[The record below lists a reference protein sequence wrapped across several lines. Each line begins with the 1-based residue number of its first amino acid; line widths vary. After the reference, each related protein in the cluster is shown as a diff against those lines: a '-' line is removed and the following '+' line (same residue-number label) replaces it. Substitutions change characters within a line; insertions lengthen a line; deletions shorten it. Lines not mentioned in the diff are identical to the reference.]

1 MIYIKNSLKRK
12 KRKTEDGYDVWKWR
26 RKKTARKPIAVSSVW
41 TWDAQH
47 LPKDT
52 VVLLLGMLMELKV
65 YGKSGILGSLPMR
78 LSLIHSGQGFLELGW
93 QQFTSKPC

>member
-1 MIYIKNSLKRK
+1 M
-12 KRKTEDGYDVWKWR
+12 WKWR
-26 RKKTARKPIAVSSVW
+26 LKKTAQKPIAFSSVW
-41 TWDAQH
+41 TWDGQH

-65 YGKSGILGSLPMR
+65 YGKSGILGSLGMR
-78 LSLIHSGQGFLELGW
+78 LSLIHSGQGFLELGR